1 MPSILILR
9 NSYNSHR
16 PSPDVTIINLAKVL
30 ALAQKLSEDLIY
42 TILNKIIPN
51 TIGKNYNR

>member
-9 NSYNSHR
+9 NSYNYHR
-16 PSPDVTIINLAKVL
+16 PSADVTIINLAKVL

-42 TILNKIIPN
+42 IIINKTIPN
-51 TIGKNYNR
+51 TVGKNYNR